1 MRESQIEKKVTEYA
15 KSQGWLSFKWSS
27 PSQRGVP
34 DRMFF
39 KDFKIKMIEFKTKG
53 KKPTR
58 LQEKV
63 HSNLYEQGFF
73 VDVVDSIEAGK
84 KVFDEA

>member
-1 MRESQIEKKVTEYA
+1 MKESIIEKKVTEYA
-15 KSQGWLSFKWSS
+15 KKKGWLCFKWSS

-34 DRMFF
+34 DRMYF
-39 KDFKIKMIEFKTKG
+39 KDFKVKMIEFKAEGKRPTK
-53 KKPTR
+53 

-63 HSNLYEQGFF
+63 HSNLYEQGFV
-73 VDVVDSIEAGK
+73 VDVIDSIEAGK